1 MIPSCCFHGIFQ
13 CTVTNTEFG
22 VIHTFVT
29 HTSEQNIYC
38 TLYYIYSVYTHNT
51 VCRTLTSQ
59 QDPLLIVGLY
69 NFHCK
74 HIFATFPLSL
84 NEYCVITSH
93 SQHNPESFLKTQ
105 IYYQFKFN
113 ASTVGLFVKF
123 QNLMCLYLK
132 VREKQRKKTKHK
144 HLAAGCHLQ
153 CLPDNN
159 KEPLWFNFP
168 LPAKMKKSSQREE

>member
-1 MIPSCCFHGIFQ
+1 MIPRCCFHGILQ
-13 CTVTNTEFG
+13 CTVNNTEFG

-38 TLYYIYSVYTHNT
+38 TLYYIYSVYTHNI

-84 NEYCVITSH
+84 NEHLCDH
-93 SQHNPESFLKTQ
+93 LSFTTQSWIIFENIDILLVWIQCFNCGLICQISKSNVFISEGQGKTKEKDKTQ
-105 IYYQFKFN
+105 T
-113 ASTVGLFVKF
+113 SCCWMPLTVSA
-123 QNLMCLYLK
+123 
-132 VREKQRKKTKHK
+132 R
-144 HLAAGCHLQ
+144 
-153 CLPDNN
+153 
-159 KEPLWFNFP
+159 
-168 LPAKMKKSSQREE
+168 